1 VDCCDPL
8 AAPWLPGEQP
18 DLVLHAMSVMRNR
31 LSAERKKGRV
41 RADARNVTTV
51 IELAPRAPDAAEIL
65 EEAERRERSDRILGA
80 ARRRLSD
87 SDRALFELTCEGI
100 DKPTDQARRLGLA
113 IEDIRRARER
123 IKYAL
128 RAAIEDD
135 EAP

>member
-1 VDCCDPL
+1 
-8 AAPWLPGEQP
+8 
-18 DLVLHAMSVMRNR
+18 MSVMRNR